1 MRMDTL
7 QQLNDTLIKRKL
19 DDPSTSYVAS
29 LYQGGV
35 NKVAQKVGE
44 EATEV
49 VIAAKDAAA
58 DAEQKPALI
67 SEVADLWFHSLVLLS
82 HLDLSADDVLQELHS
97 ASVSAVTPKKP
108 IARRIKRRYNT
119 LLNCLNPRWRRTMF
133 GGFGMTELLVIL
145 AIVLL
150 IFGPKRIKS
159 IGSDLGSAIKGFVK
173 Q

>member
-1 MRMDTL
+1 MDTL

-35 NKVAQKVGE
+35 NKIAQKVGE

-58 DAEQKPALI
+58 DTEQKPALV

-82 HLDLSADDVLQELHS
+82 HLDLSADDVLQAVSYTHLTLPTIC
-97 ASVSAVTPKKP
+97 SV
-108 IARRIKRRYNT
+108 
-119 LLNCLNPRWRRTMF
+119 
-133 GGFGMTELLVIL
+133 
-145 AIVLL
+145 
-150 IFGPKRIKS
+150 
-159 IGSDLGSAIKGFVK
+159 
-173 Q
+173 